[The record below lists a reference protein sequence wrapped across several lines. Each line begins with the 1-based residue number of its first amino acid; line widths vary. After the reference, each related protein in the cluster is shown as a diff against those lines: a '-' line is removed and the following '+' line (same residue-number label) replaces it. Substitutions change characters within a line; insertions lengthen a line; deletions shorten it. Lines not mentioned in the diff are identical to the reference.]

1 MYDSKVPAMWMAKSY
16 PSQKPLASYVND
28 LIQKMGMLSSWL
40 EHGPPAVFWITG
52 FYFTHAFLTGV
63 KQNFARKYKIP
74 IDTVIFNYK

>member
-1 MYDSKVPAMWMAKSY
+1 MMSEWIA
-16 PSQKPLASYVND
+16 
-28 LIQKMGMLSSWL
+28 
-40 EHGPPAVFWITG
+40 HGPPATFWITG

>member
-1 MYDSKVPAMWMAKSY
+1 MYDSKVPAMWMAQSY
-16 PSQKPLASYVND
+16 PSQKPLASYVHD
-28 LIQKMGMLSSWL
+28 LVQKMNMMRSWID
-40 EHGPPAVFWITG
+40 HGPPAVFWVTG